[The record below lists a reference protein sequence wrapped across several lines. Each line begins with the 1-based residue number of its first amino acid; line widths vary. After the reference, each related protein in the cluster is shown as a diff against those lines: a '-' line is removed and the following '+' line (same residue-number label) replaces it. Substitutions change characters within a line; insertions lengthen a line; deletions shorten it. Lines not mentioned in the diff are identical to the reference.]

1 MELKSEEKKS
11 VVSVEDIRI
20 KKEAGYDM
28 RKKGRLVLKP
38 ENIPIWNSKYVNN
51 VTDNNS
57 DSEF

>member
-1 MELKSEEKKS
+1 M
-11 VVSVEDIRI
+11 VSVEDIRI

-38 ENIPIWNSKYVNN
+38 EDIPIWNSKYVNN